1 MARLPY
7 LDAADLAAEHR
18 DLLDSP
24 INIRRALAHSPGA
37 LQGFIALALYL
48 RHESPLDP
56 RLREFAII
64 QVGYVSGAA
73 YESGHHIE
81 IGARV
86 GVTDDDLRSI
96 ARETAGESSNLP
108 PLDRAVLRAARE
120 MTDGHAISDETWT
133 RLEAA
138 LDRTALVDLVMA
150 IATYNGVVRVLG
162 ALEIDIE
169 PGYESYLERFPLP

>member
-37 LQGFIALALYL
+37 LQGVIALALYL
-48 RHESPLDP
+48 RHDSPLDP
-56 RLREFAII
+56 RLRELAII

-73 YESGHHIE
+73 YEYGHHIE

-86 GVTDDDLRSI
+86 GVTDDDLRAI
-96 ARETAGESSNLP
+96 ARETARESSDLP

-120 MTDGHAISDETWT
+120 MTDGHAISDETWS

-150 IATYNGVVRVLG
+150 IATYNGVVRILG

>member
-24 INIRRALAHSPGA
+24 INLRRALAHSPGA

-48 RHESPLDP
+48 RHDSPLDP
-56 RLREFAII
+56 RLRELAII

-73 YESGHHIE
+73 YEYGHHIE

-86 GVTDDDLRSI
+86 GVTDDDLRAI
-96 ARETAGESSNLP
+96 ARETARESSDP
-108 PLDRAVLRAARE
+108 PAPRSGGAARRAR
-120 MTDGHAISDETWT
+120 DDRRVR
-133 RLEAA
+133 RLG
-138 LDRTALVDLVMA
+138 RDLV
-150 IATYNGVVRVLG
+150 V
-162 ALEIDIE
+162 
-169 PGYESYLERFPLP
+169 S

>member
-56 RLREFAII
+56 RLRELAII

-73 YESGHHIE
+73 YEYGHHIE

-86 GVTDDDLRSI
+86 GVTDDDLRAI
-96 ARETAGESSNLP
+96 ARETAGESSDLP

-120 MTDGHAISDETWT
+120 MTDGCAVSDETWS